1 MNKNIITNV
10 VALAIAVGG
19 YFSPAYS
26 DIILMTGLFALSG
39 GMTNW
44 LAVHMLF
51 EKVPLLYGSG
61 IIPNRFEEFKGGIKN
76 LIIQEFF
83 AREHIERFL
92 SQHGDLSATALNDKI
107 DFDHVFESLVEAIVE
122 SPMGSMLGML
132 GGKKALL
139 PLKEPIIEKLKEII
153 AELASAQTEGDN
165 STDFTAMLSSQV
177 EQIIDNRLAELTP
190 EQVKD
195 IIQEMI
201 HKHLGWLVVWGG
213 VFGGII
219 GFVVSIFRYL
229 CVSTELAF
237 LKKGVSETLCMGFG
251 PCD

>member
-219 GFVVSIFRYL
+219 GFVVSIF
-229 CVSTELAF
+229 
-237 LKKGVSETLCMGFG
+237 
-251 PCD
+251 

>member
-10 VALAIAVGG
+10 VALAIAVGS

-219 GFVVSIFRYL
+219 GFVVSIF
-229 CVSTELAF
+229 
-237 LKKGVSETLCMGFG
+237 
-251 PCD
+251 

>member
-10 VALAIAVGG
+10 VALAVAVGG
-19 YFSPAYS
+19 HFSPVYR

-107 DFDHVFESLVEAIVE
+107 DFDRVFEGLVEAIVE
-122 SPMGSMLGML
+122 SPMGNMLGML

-139 PLKEPIIEKLKEII
+139 PLKEPIIEKLKEFIK
-153 AELASAQTEGDN
+153 ELASAQTRENN
-165 STDFTAMLSSQV
+165 SADFTSMLSNQV

-190 EQVKD
+190 DQVKE

-213 VFGGII
+213 IFGGTI
-219 GFVVSIFRYL
+219 GFMISIF
-229 CVSTELAF
+229 
-237 LKKGVSETLCMGFG
+237 
-251 PCD
+251 

>member
-1 MNKNIITNV
+1 MMNKNIITNV

-219 GFVVSIFRYL
+219 GFVVSIF
-229 CVSTELAF
+229 
-237 LKKGVSETLCMGFG
+237 
-251 PCD
+251 

>member
-1 MNKNIITNV
+1 MTDKRVMMDKNIITNV

-219 GFVVSIFRYL
+219 GFVVSIF
-229 CVSTELAF
+229 
-237 LKKGVSETLCMGFG
+237 
-251 PCD
+251 